1 MILAS
6 LQRSKINQREVGK
19 MKKVVFL
26 VVLMLLVGAGLFA
39 EQIVIGYACR
49 RLTNPYWVM
58 TKNGVEDAA
67 AKYGVKV
74 ILYDCQNDPAIQRN
88 NVEDL
93 IQAKVDAILITSIVT
108 GSRASGAAADAA
120 VRAGI
125 PVIGVDTS
133 CGSPRVAVTIRTDN
147 VLGGRLAG
155 KYIAEELNGKGKVIV
170 LEGPAGDTNS
180 ALRVGG
186 FKEVIAKYPNIKI
199 VASQPADWSR
209 VKGLNTMENLLQAF
223 PDVDAVFGAN
233 DEMALGAIEALK
245 AARKLKTT
253 IVVGFDATPD
263 ALKSIKAGKMSATIQ
278 QHPYEEGY
286 RAVELAIKILRD
298 EPFESKVVM
307 RPWPWGMEHAI
318 EIPATLIDANNVDKY
333 LK

>member
-1 MILAS
+1 M
-6 LQRSKINQREVGK
+6 RF
-19 MKKVVFL
+19 KVVLVLLL
-26 VVLMLLVGAGLFA
+26 VVAMLGITFA
-39 EQIVIGYACR
+39 AKITIGYAAR
-49 RLTNPYWVM
+49 NLFNPYWIA
-58 TKNGVEDAA
+58 VEKGIKDAA
-67 AKYGVKV
+67 KKYGVDV
-74 ILYDCQNDPAIQRN
+74 ILYDARNDPATQRN

-93 IQAKVDAILITSIVT
+93 IQAKVDVILITSIVT
-108 GSRASGAAADAA
+108 GSRDSGAAADEA
-120 VRAGI
+120 VKAGI

-155 KYIAEELNGKGKVIV
+155 EYIAKVLNGKGKVIV

-186 FKEVIAKYPNIKI
+186 FMEVIKKYPGIK
-199 VASQPADWSR
+199 VLASQPADWSR
-209 VKGLNTMENLLQAF
+209 EKGLRVMENLLQAF
-223 PDVDAVFGAN
+223 PDVDAVFAAN

-245 AARKLKTT
+245 AARKLKST

-263 ALKSIKAGKMSATIQ
+263 ALKSIKRGEMSATIQ

-286 RAVELAIKILRD
+286 MAVEIALKILKG
-298 EPFESKVVM
+298 ESFESKVVM
-307 RPWPWGMEHAI
+307 RPWPWGIEHAI
-318 EIPATLIDANNVDKY
+318 EIPATLITSENVDKY

>member
-1 MILAS
+1 M
-6 LQRSKINQREVGK
+6 RF
-19 MKKVVFL
+19 KVVLVLLL
-26 VVLMLLVGAGLFA
+26 VVAMLGITFA
-39 EQIVIGYACR
+39 AKITIGYAAR
-49 RLTNPYWVM
+49 NLFNPYWIA
-58 TKNGVEDAA
+58 VEKGIKDAA
-67 AKYGVKV
+67 KKYGVDV
-74 ILYDCQNDPAIQRN
+74 ILYDARNDPATQRN

-93 IQAKVDAILITSIVT
+93 IQAKVDVILITSIVT
-108 GSRASGAAADAA
+108 GSRDSGAAADEA
-120 VRAGI
+120 VKAGI

-155 KYIAEELNGKGKVIV
+155 EYIAKVLNGKGKVIV

-180 ALRVGG
+180 ALRVG
-186 FKEVIAKYPNIKI
+186 FMEVIKKYPGIK
-199 VASQPADWSR
+199 VLASQPADWSR
-209 VKGLNTMENLLQAF
+209 EKGLRVMENLLQAF
-223 PDVDAVFGAN
+223 PDVDAVFAAN

-245 AARKLKTT
+245 AARKLKST

-263 ALKSIKAGKMSATIQ
+263 ALKSIKRGEMSATIQ

-286 RAVELAIKILRD
+286 MAVEIALKILKG

-307 RPWPWGMEHAI
+307 RPWPWGIEHAI
-318 EIPATLIDANNVDKY
+318 EIPATLITSENVDKY

>member
-1 MILAS
+1 M
-6 LQRSKINQREVGK
+6 
-19 MKKVVFL
+19 
-26 VVLMLLVGAGLFA
+26 
-39 EQIVIGYACR
+39 
-49 RLTNPYWVM
+49 
-58 TKNGVEDAA
+58 D
-67 AKYGVKV
+67 V
-74 ILYDCQNDPAIQRN
+74 ILYDARNDPATQRN

-93 IQAKVDAILITSIVT
+93 IQAKVDVILITSIVT
-108 GSRASGAAADAA
+108 GSRDSGAAADEA
-120 VRAGI
+120 VKAGI

-155 KYIAEELNGKGKVIV
+155 EYIVKVLNGKGKVIV

-186 FKEVIAKYPNIKI
+186 FMEVIKKYPGIKI
-199 VASQPADWSR
+199 LASQPADWSR
-209 VKGLNTMENLLQAF
+209 EKGLRVMENLLQAF
-223 PDVDAVFGAN
+223 PDVDAVFAAN

-245 AARKLKTT
+245 AARKLKST

-263 ALKSIKAGKMSATIQ
+263 ALKSIKRGEMSATIQ

-286 RAVELAIKILRD
+286 MAVEIALKILKG
-298 EPFESKVVM
+298 ESFESKVVM
-307 RPWPWGMEHAI
+307 RPWPWGIEHAI
-318 EIPATLIDANNVDKY
+318 EIPATLITSENVDKY